1 MSLSQLL
8 NDEIIIRK
16 RDGSTNGPYKCS
28 VDGEEILI
36 MQASVDVA
44 VGDSAER
51 KLPNEKVESF
61 AVLDVEFVRGL
72 GSIPDSW
79 TLHVRKDGSKR
90 PDGHKTTNIHI
101 ANANAIQIGDHNLQQ
116 VSSVIQ
122 SLIHEI
128 DQSDANQEQKKEA
141 KSKLLEYLQ
150 HPAVTATL
158 GATASALVKSILG
171 G

>member
-16 RDGSTNGPYKCS
+16 RDGSTTGPYKCS
-28 VDGEEILI
+28 VQGDEIFI
-36 MQASVDVA
+36 MQADVDVA
-44 VGDSAER
+44 DGDSAER
-51 KLPNEKVESF
+51 TLPNGKVESF
-61 AVLDVEFVRGL
+61 AVLEAAFIRGL
-72 GSIPDSW
+72 NSIPDSW
-79 TLHVRKDGSKR
+79 TLHVRKDGSTR

-101 ANANAIQIGDHNLQQ
+101 ANANAIQIGDHNRQQ
-116 VSSVIQ
+116 VSAVIQ

-128 DQSDANQEQKKEA
+128 DRSDANLEQKKEA